1 MSVVPGKELM
11 DMVANTRVGSTTAGD
26 AYWAA
31 RAGLHRMGIAHNDMH
46 PGNLLID
53 EKGKGR
59 WVDMGLANDSPGAA
73 LAEALGVLRRPRGSV
88 GVGRG
93 DWQGQGYGPETGNRV
108 GFVAPTAPEN
118 LRKMQSNHETKV
130 LPFLRSKGL
139 TDDEIGTVMTYGI
152 RQDPSSYTTTSGFN
166 KLNDSDALQA
176 INLLYDGI

>member
-11 DMVANTRVGSTTAGD
+11 DMRSDTKIGNTTAGD

-31 RAGLHRMGIAHNDMH
+31 RANLHRMGIAHNDMH

-53 EKGKGR
+53 ETGKGR

-118 LRKMQSNHETKV
+118 LRKMKSNHETKV

-176 INLLYDGI
+176 INLLYDEI